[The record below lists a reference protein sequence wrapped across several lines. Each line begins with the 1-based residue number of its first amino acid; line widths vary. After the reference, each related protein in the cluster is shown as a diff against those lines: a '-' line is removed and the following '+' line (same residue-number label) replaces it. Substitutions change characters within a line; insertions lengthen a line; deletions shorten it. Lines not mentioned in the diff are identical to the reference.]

1 MSLADL
7 AARRW
12 RTRPIPGRRLVH
24 RRRDPRARQLA
35 LGLAVLAALAGTQF
49 LPGADRAAAA
59 AVPSADLSGYPTRIV
74 DGDTLRFGAHR
85 VRFAGIDAPEMST
98 RHGEPARRH
107 LAALVAAG
115 APLHCDDTGQR
126 TYERIVARC
135 RTADGRDLEA
145 AMVEAG
151 WATDFTQYSHG
162 RYLPAQVRA
171 VVARRGMYA
180 G

>member
-7 AARRW
+7 AARKW
-12 RTRPIPGRRLVH
+12 RTRPIPGRRLAH

-35 LGLAVLAALAGTQF
+35 LSLAVLFALAGTQ
-49 LPGADRAAAA
+49 LIPGAEPTTATIPAAE
-59 AVPSADLSGYPTRIV
+59 LSGYPTRIT
-74 DGDTLRFGAHR
+74 DGDTLRFGAYR

-98 RHGEPARRH
+98 HHGEPARRH

-115 APLHCDDTGQR
+115 GPLRCDDTGQR
-126 TYERIVARC
+126 TYQRIVARC

-151 WATDFTQYSHG
+151 WATDFTQFSHG

-171 VVARRGMYA
+171 AFARRGMYA

>member
-7 AARRW
+7 AARKW
-12 RTRPIPGRRLVH
+12 RTRPVPGRRLSH
-24 RRRDPRARQLA
+24 HRRDPRARQLA
-35 LGLAVLAALAGTQF
+35 LSLAVLFALAATQ
-49 LPGADRAAAA
+49 LIPGANPTAAT
-59 AVPSADLSGYPTRIV
+59 VPSAELSGYPTRIV

-115 APLHCDDTGQR
+115 APLHCQDTGQR
-126 TYERIVARC
+126 THNRIVARC

-151 WATDFTQYSHG
+151 WASDFTRFSHG